1 MPKKADYRNA
11 HFLPIPLLNALESK
25 VRRDSRLAGPAQG
38 RIASNEVWWRRHRV
52 ILALLGANAAAIAG
66 LGIVN
71 GYGIAHSVAE
81 SSLIA
86 LVAPRRK

>member
-1 MPKKADYRNA
+1 MPISFRFLFLMHSKAKFVATHAWRV
-11 HFLPIPLLNALESK
+11 LPNGGLL
-25 VRRDSRLAGPAQG
+25 P
-38 RIASNEVWWRRHRV
+38 NEVWWRRHRV
-52 ILALLGANAAAIAG
+52 ILALLGANAAAITG
-66 LGIVN
+66 LGIAN